1 MTGNKVTEIK
11 TGTLSLDWHKLV
23 SYSLTQCNTWKEVNY
38 WCSGGLWWA
47 RGLGEVINTW
57 GPWFS
62 SSVPE
67 RRPRMLLKCWVRF
80 QPSSERARR
89 VGPGPPLEPSL
100 RLPAAPEGK
109 GGGRM
114 EAGETLWERVSV
126 GRAAEAWRL
135 VALKRPKWQACAW
148 NTKSQRDGYPK
159 AQRQRGRGVNGYL

>member
-1 MTGNKVTEIK
+1 
-11 TGTLSLDWHKLV
+11 
-23 SYSLTQCNTWKEVNY
+23 
-38 WCSGGLWWA
+38 
-47 RGLGEVINTW
+47 
-57 GPWFS
+57 
-62 SSVPE
+62 
-67 RRPRMLLKCWVRF
+67 MLLKCWVRF

-135 VALKRPKWQACAW
+135 VALKRPKWQACACE
-148 NTKSQRDGYPK
+148 TKSQRDGYPK
-159 AQRQRGRGVNGYL
+159 AQRQRGRGWMDISKAQMQSRYPRGTEQSWQDKPETLLSHWGVLTFKWQKCQWLQEKMLFLVQS